1 MNVRDLLDVRAICQS
16 GSLRKAATVLG
27 VTQPALSKRIAHL
40 EDQLGASL
48 FDRRRGQSRPTELAS
63 FIASRAAV
71 LSDEATRLT
80 RETKRVA
87 SGNAGLVRIG
97 LGPAP
102 TRILLAGIVAK
113 INERWPSISLEMVSG
128 HTAQLA
134 DGLVQRE
141 LDLLICPPLD
151 VRRDAIAS
159 EPLLE
164 TDIVVVAR
172 PDHPMCSEPPSG
184 IAGLFKYPI
193 ATTFLEKRYLRILLD
208 DYDID
213 LGTQVGRVV
222 CSDFEM
228 LVRIVTSSS
237 RLFTAGPR
245 FAFADEL
252 DAGRLCVVDIDVPF
266 KHVIRLHTNH
276 DAYPLPAV
284 TRVKEVTVQAFTAM
298 RAENAIRRQ
307 ASTVDPTHRR

>member
-16 GSLRKAATVLG
+16 GSLRKAAAVLG
-27 VTQPALSKRIAHL
+27 ITQPALSKRIAHL
-40 EDQLGASL
+40 EDQLGAPL
-48 FDRRRGQSRPTELAS
+48 FDRSRGQSRPTELAL
-63 FIASRAAV
+63 FIAGRAEA
-71 LSDEATRLT
+71 LSDEAARLT
-80 RETKRVA
+80 RETRRVA
-87 SGNAGLVRIG
+87 SGDAGLVRIG

-102 TRILLAGIVAK
+102 TRILLADIVAK

-151 VRRDAIAS
+151 VKHDAIAS
-159 EPLLE
+159 RPLLE
-164 TDIVVVAR
+164 TEIVVVAR
-172 PDHPMCSEPPSG
+172 PDHAMCAEPPPG
-184 IAGLFKYPI
+184 IKELFRYPI

-208 DYDID
+208 DYGID
-213 LGTQVGRVV
+213 LGAQVGRVV
-222 CSDFEM
+222 CSDIEM

-245 FAFADEL
+245 FAFAAEL
-252 DAGRLCVVDIDVPF
+252 DAGRLRVVEVDVPF
-266 KHVIRLHTNH
+266 KHIIHLHMDR

-284 TRVKEVTVQAFTAM
+284 TRVTEIILQAFIG
-298 RAENAIRRQ
+298 IRS
-307 ASTVDPTHRR
+307 ADAARR

>member
-27 VTQPALSKRIAHL
+27 ITQPALSKRIAHL

-48 FDRRRGQSRPTELAS
+48 FDRSRGQSRPTELAL
-63 FIASRAAV
+63 FIANRAAA
-71 LSDEATRLT
+71 LSDEAMRLS

-102 TRILLAGIVAK
+102 TRILLAGIVAQ
-113 INERWPSISLEMVSG
+113 INERWPGISLEMVSG

-141 LDLLICPPLD
+141 LDLLVCPPLD
-151 VRRDAIAS
+151 VERDVIAS

-164 TDIVVVAR
+164 TEIVVVAR
-172 PDHPMCSEPPSG
+172 PDHPMCAEPPPG
-184 IAGLFKYPI
+184 ISGLFEYPI
-193 ATTFLEKRYLRILLD
+193 ATTFLEKRYLRILRD
-208 DYDID
+208 DYGID
-213 LGTQVGRVV
+213 LGAQVGRVV

-245 FAFADEL
+245 FAFDEEL

-266 KHVIRLHTNH
+266 KHVIHLHTNR

-284 TRVKEVTVQAFTAM
+284 TRVTEIIRQAFV
-298 RAENAIRRQ
+298 AIRG
-307 ASTVDPTHRR
+307 VDAAR